1 MLLCMQD
8 YVNLQVALGTK
19 HINSPSVKHR
29 FPSQR
34 SRFYTRGKT
43 PLSIPL
49 MFGNCVVGERASY
62 EVLLRYGSS
71 ISTKMSSFYLLRTKF
86 ELRWGGWQS

>member
-1 MLLCMQD
+1 MLLYMQD

-34 SRFYTRGKT
+34 SRFYTRGENT
-43 PLSIPL
+43 FEHS
-49 MFGNCVVGERASY
+49 FDVR
-62 EVLLRYGSS
+62 LLCC
-71 ISTKMSSFYLLRTKF
+71 
-86 ELRWGGWQS
+86 W